1 MAKYNVVIART
12 STMIYEYEIEAGCAK
27 EAEMLA
33 KDDHFDANLDEGKEV
48 WAEEMTHEIECLDP
62 EYEEDR

>member
-1 MAKYNVVIART
+1 
-12 STMIYEYEIEAGCAK
+12 
-27 EAEMLA
+27 MLA

>member
-1 MAKYNVVIART
+1 MTKYKVVIART
-12 STMIYEYEIEAGCAK
+12 STMVYEYEVDAGCHE

-48 WAEEMTHEIECLDP
+48 WAEEMTHEVSPLDL